1 MPAGLQQLKQTES
14 ELIAALFNEGLKLHQ
29 MGRLADAENIYSQ
42 ILSVRPDHFDCL
54 HLIGVIFHQRGNHA
68 EAVRQIDLAL
78 KRNPNHAPALNH
90 RGVALTAQHDIEK
103 ALLDFSRA
111 AALAPDSAEAH
122 CNRGKALRQL
132 GRSEEALASCDH
144 AVKLRPDFAEA
155 HSVRGLVLFSL
166 NRFEEALASCN
177 RALENAPDYAEAYCN
192 QGLALKGLKRF
203 EEALQSCDR
212 ALALRPNLVEALCNR
227 GNVLRELDRFEEAL
241 ASSEVALAIHGDFVE
256 AQCASGNAL
265 LSLKRYGEA
274 LKRFD
279 LALAARPGLYEAHC
293 NRGNALMHLKRHT
306 EALQSYDRA
315 VALKP
320 DLPEAILNRGK
331 VFRELGRFEEAI
343 ADCDRAIAIKP
354 DSADA
359 YNDRGLAVNS
369 LGRIEEALEWYRRAL
384 EFEPDRAEVH
394 FNEAI
399 AHLLLGNWERGW
411 EKNEWRWKTE
421 GSKQL
426 KRPITQPLWLGTD
439 EIAGKTILLHAEQGL
454 GDTLQFVRYAPLVA
468 ERGAR
473 VILEVQRPLAR
484 LMETLSGVT
493 QIVARGDRLPDFDLH
508 CPLLSLPKV
517 FRTKLETIPNAIPYL
532 SAAAVK
538 VQAWEDRL
546 GRRSK
551 PRIGLVWAGTN
562 DYAVDRDRSLT
573 FEQLVPLLDVAG
585 CDFFSLQKGDEA
597 VRQLRDSAWCDRVVD
612 FTDEIDDFYDT
623 AALTEN
629 LDLVVSVDTSVLHLA
644 GALGK
649 PVWLMNRYNT
659 CWRWLR
665 DRDDSPWYPSLRL
678 FRQDATRD
686 WHPVISRIAAALHSN
701 FCDSVPGAMPAGRA
715 S

>member
-1 MPAGLQQLKQTES
+1 MQKTS
-14 ELIAALFNEGLKLHQ
+14 IA
-29 MGRLADAENIYSQ
+29 RILA
-42 ILSVRPDHFDCL
+42 VRPDHFDCL
-54 HLIGVIFHQRGNHA
+54 HLIGVIFHQRGNHV

-78 KRNPNHAPALNH
+78 KRNPNHAPALNY
-90 RGVALTAQHDIEK
+90 RGVALTAQDAIEE

-111 AALAPDSAEAH
+111 AALAPDYAEAH

-132 GRSEEALASCDH
+132 GRCEEALASCDR
-144 AVKLRPDFAEA
+144 AVKLHPNYAEA
-155 HSVRGLVLFSL
+155 YSVRGLVLFSL
-166 NRFEEALASCN
+166 HRFEEALASCN
-177 RALENAPDYAEAYCN
+177 RALEIAPDYAEAYCH

-212 ALALRPNLVEALCNR
+212 ALALRPGLVEALCNR
-227 GNVLRELDRFEEAL
+227 SNVLRELDRFEEAL
-241 ASSEVALAIHGDFVE
+241 ASSEVALAIRGDFVE

-265 LSLKRYGEA
+265 LSLKHYGEA

-279 LALAARPGLYEAHC
+279 LVLAARPGFHEAHC
-293 NRGNALMHLKRHT
+293 NRGNALLHLKRHT

-320 DLPEAILNRGK
+320 DLAEAVLNRGK
-331 VFRELGRFEEAI
+331 VLHKLGRFEEAI
-343 ADCDRAIAIKP
+343 ADCDRAITIKP
-354 DSADA
+354 DFADA
-359 YNDRGLAVNS
+359 YCERGLAVGS

-384 EFEPDRAEVH
+384 ELEPDCAEVH
-394 FNEAI
+394 LNEAMG
-399 AHLLLGNWERGW
+399 HLLLGNWERGW
-411 EKNEWRWKTE
+411 EKSEWRWETE
-421 GSKQL
+421 RFKHE
-426 KRPITQPLWLGTD
+426 KRPFTQPMWLGTD

-473 VILEVQRPLAR
+473 VVLEVQRPLAR
-484 LMETLSGVT
+484 LVETLPGVT
-493 QIVARGDRLPDFDLH
+493 QIVAKGDCLPDFDLH
-508 CPLLSLPKV
+508 CPLLSLPRA

-532 SAAAVK
+532 SADVAK
-538 VQAWEDRL
+538 VQAWKDRL

-551 PRIGLVWAGTN
+551 PRIGLVWAGTKN
-562 DYAVDRDRSLT
+562 YLIDRDRSLT

-597 VRQLRDSAWCDRVVD
+597 VGQLRDGAWRDRVVD

-623 AALTEN
+623 AALIEN

-665 DRDDSPWYPSLRL
+665 DRDELALVSEPSPVSARCDPGLAPCHLAHCCSLTQQ
-678 FRQDATRD
+678 FSVTR
-686 WHPVISRIAAALHSN
+686 R
-701 FCDSVPGAMPAGRA
+701 GAPLLVECRHRCLRRGRA
-715 S
+715 R

>member
-1 MPAGLQQLKQTES
+1 MSTGLQQLKQTES

-42 ILSVRPDHFDCL
+42 ILAVRPDHFDCL
-54 HLIGVIFHQRGNHA
+54 HLIGVIFHQRGNHV
-68 EAVRQIDLAL
+68 EAVRRIDLAL
-78 KRNPNHAPALNH
+78 KCNPSHAPALNY
-90 RGVALTAQHDIEK
+90 RGIALTAQGAIEE

-111 AALAPDSAEAH
+111 AALAPDFAEAH

-132 GRSEEALASCDH
+132 GRSEEALASCDR
-144 AVKLRPDFAEA
+144 AVKLHPNYAEA
-155 HSVRGLVLFSL
+155 YSVRGLVLFSL
-166 NRFEEALASCN
+166 YRFEEALASCN
-177 RALENAPDYAEAYCN
+177 RALEIAPDYAEAYCH
-192 QGLALKGLKRF
+192 QGLALKGLERF

-212 ALALRPNLVEALCNR
+212 ALALRPGLVEALCNR
-227 GNVLRELDRFEEAL
+227 SNVLRELDRFEEAL
-241 ASSEVALAIHGDFVE
+241 ASSEVALAIRGDFVE

-265 LSLKRYGEA
+265 LSLKHYGEA

-279 LALAARPGLYEAHC
+279 LVLAARPGLHEAHC
-293 NRGNALMHLKRHT
+293 NRGNALLHLKRHT

-331 VFRELGRFEEAI
+331 VLRELGRFEEAI
-343 ADCDRAIAIKP
+343 ADCDRAITIKP
-354 DSADA
+354 DYADA
-359 YNDRGLAVNS
+359 YCERGLAVSS

-384 EFEPDRAEVH
+384 ELEPDCAEVH
-394 FNEAI
+394 LNEAMG
-399 AHLLLGNWERGW
+399 HLLLGHWERGW
-411 EKNEWRWKTE
+411 EKSEWRWETE
-421 GSKQL
+421 RFEHV
-426 KRPITQPLWLGTD
+426 KRPFTQPLWLGTD
-439 EIAGKTILLHAEQGL
+439 DIAGKTILLHAEQGL
-454 GDTLQFVRYAPLVA
+454 GDTIQFVRYAPLVA

-473 VILEVQRPLAR
+473 VILEVQRPLTR
-484 LMETLSGVT
+484 LVETLSGVT
-493 QIVARGDRLPDFDLH
+493 QIVAKGDRLPDFDLH
-508 CPLLSLPKV
+508 CPLLSLPKA
-517 FRTKLETIPNAIPYL
+517 FHTKLETIPNAIPYL

-538 VQAWEDRL
+538 VQAWEERL
-546 GRRSK
+546 GKHSK
-551 PRIGLVWAGTN
+551 PRIGLVWAGTKN
-562 DYAVDRDRSLT
+562 YLIDRDRSLA

-623 AALTEN
+623 AALVEN

-686 WHPVISRIAAALHSN
+686 WHPVISRIAAALRSN
-701 FCDSVPGAMPAGRA
+701 LHAPRSAAAIAGR
-715 S
+715 SP